1 MKELELQSNK
11 VALELYYTIPERTSI
26 DGVTKTKGGIVL
38 TDALKKDNDL
48 IEYKSHPWVGRVVA
62 SGSDFYKIGDI
73 VYLSV
78 MTGVLLDKNPQS
90 FDVVIYKGS
99 DLFIMPDVRI
109 LCRDNSLSL
118 KDYKRL

>member
-11 VALELYYTIPERTSI
+11 VALELYYIKPERTSI

-78 MTGVLLDKNPQS
+78 MTGVLLDKNPHS
-90 FDVVIYKGS
+90 FDVIIYKGS
-99 DLFIMPDVRI
+99 DLFIMPDIRI